1 MMIFIFVFI
10 AFFVF
15 SCGAA
20 PENSENVPIENGDTY
35 ELPDEEA
42 EECGEKSVSYQKPK
56 LPERPDAAKI
66 KRYGRNSECL
76 PLPEVEDGKLILG
89 EGCFSGC
96 IKAEK
101 RLMISGNG
109 PENTMIVC
117 NDEEAQGVIEVLANA
132 EVNVENIS
140 LSGIARCI
148 FAGNGSMTSVKNSVL
163 SHCTKGGINIC
174 PDEADC
180 RADLTVRDS
189 FIGDID
195 EAASGISYGISFGNG
210 DLSVFG
216 SEIGGVNSF
225 GIAVWGET
233 GNVNRIN
240 IENSAISGVYGGLRS
255 YEGHGFYAE
264 NSAEITI
271 KNTSI
276 SDTAAS
282 FVFVSSESDEIN
294 LKLIDLT
301 AENML
306 ETSEEQGGIVLDG
319 NVKGCF
325 ERVLIENSRG
335 NGVFSRG
342 AVLYGEDLTVRS
354 VFSDGLGENGFALQ
368 LVDGSESFIK
378 RLSVDSAE
386 KAGILLDGRCSADIE
401 DLEILS
407 TRSDRYTGEFGV
419 GAAIQNG
426 ACVTL
431 KNAMLSDNRESGVLV
446 VSAEISLENVEIKN
460 TLPRKCSETGECVF
474 APMTDF
480 GHGISL
486 YSSSVLR
493 FDSMTL
499 LNNNNGLNIAASDI
513 MSFGSKKISFKH
525 NATAVNAWNISDLGI
540 LEKTLSDS
548 SFCGNGSVFT
558 SETQPVREGL

>member
-1 MMIFIFVFI
+1 MIVFIFVVI
-10 AFFVF
+10 ALLSL
-15 SCGAA
+15 SCGGA
-20 PENSENVPIENGDTY
+20 PGNVPVENGGLE
-35 ELPDEEA
+35 ELSDEEA
-42 EECGEKSVSYQKPK
+42 EECAENAVSYQKPE
-56 LPERPDAAKI
+56 LPKRPDIPEI
-66 KRYGRNSECL
+66 KKYDKNFDCV
-76 PLPEVEDGKLILG
+76 PLPEAENGELILG

-96 IKAEK
+96 IKAENK
-101 RLMISGNG
+101 LMISGNG
-109 PENTMIVC
+109 PENTLVVC
-117 NDEEAQGVIEVLANA
+117 NDEENQGVIEAAPNA
-132 EVNVENIS
+132 ELVLENIS
-140 LSGIARCI
+140 LSGKTRCI
-148 FAGNGSMTSVKNSVL
+148 FAGNGSVTSVKNSVL

-174 PDEADC
+174 PDEAGC
-180 RADLTVRDS
+180 RADLTVSDS
-189 FIGDID
+189 FIGEID

-210 DLSVFG
+210 NLSVYG

-225 GIAVWGET
+225 GIAVWGES
-233 GNVNRIN
+233 GNVNQIN
-240 IENSAISGVYGGLRS
+240 IENSVITGVYGGLRS
-255 YEGHGFYAE
+255 YEGHAVYAE
-264 NSAEITI
+264 NSADITI
-271 KNTSI
+271 KNSSV
-276 SDTAAS
+276 SDTATS
-282 FVFVSSESDEIN
+282 FVFVSSESDEID

-306 ETSEEQGGIVLDG
+306 ETAEEQGGIVLDG
-319 NVKGCF
+319 RLKGCF

-342 AVLYGEDLTVRS
+342 AVLHAEDLTVRS

-368 LVDGSESFIK
+368 LVDGSETFIK

-386 KAGILLDGRCSADIE
+386 KAGILLDGGCSADIE

-426 ACVTL
+426 ACAIL
-431 KNAMLSDNRESGVLV
+431 KNALFLDNRESGILA
-446 VSAEISLENVEIKN
+446 VSADISLENVEIKN
-460 TLPRKCSETGECVF
+460 TMPRKCTETGNCAF

-513 MSFGSKKISFKH
+513 MSFGSKKMFFGH
-525 NATAVNAWNISDLGI
+525 NTTAVNAWNINDLGM
-540 LEKTLSDS
+540 LEESLSDS
-548 SFCGNGSVFT
+548 SFCGNGSLFT